1 MSVETASGVLG
12 GVVEDAAGGV
22 AESAPGIVL
31 GLLFLAVAYVVI
43 NAALR
48 LVRRGLR
55 RAYGEDQRL
64 VADLLT
70 TVAGVFAWFGAALVL
85 LDIVGMGQIAA
96 SLGTATGF
104 VALGVSYALSGMIA
118 DTVAGVYLLRD
129 PDFNAGDTVE
139 TGGIEGVVRS
149 IELRKTRF
157 EVEGDTVVV
166 SNSKVE
172 KEWTLVDGS

>member
-1 MSVETASGVLG
+1 MFR
-12 GVVEDAAGGV
+12 GVVEDIATGV
-22 AESAPGIVL
+22 AEATPRIVL
-31 GLLFLAVAYVVI
+31 GLMFVAVAYVAI
-43 NAALR
+43 KAALS
-48 LVRRGLR
+48 LIRRGLR
-55 RAYGEDQRL
+55 RAYGEEQRL

-85 LDIVGMGQIAA
+85 LNIIGMGQIAA

-139 TGGIEGVVRS
+139 AGGVEGVVRS

-157 EVEGDTVVV
+157 EVDGDTVVV